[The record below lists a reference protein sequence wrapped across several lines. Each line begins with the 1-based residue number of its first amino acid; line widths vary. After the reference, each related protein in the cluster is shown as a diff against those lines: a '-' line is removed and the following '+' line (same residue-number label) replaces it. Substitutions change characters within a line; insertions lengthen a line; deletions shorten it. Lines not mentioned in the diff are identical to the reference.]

1 MKRILVANRGEIA
14 RRVFRTA
21 RAMGIETVAVYS
33 EPDADAPFI
42 READISI
49 PLRGATSAET
59 YLDVEQIIDA
69 VRRSGADAV
78 HPGYGF
84 LSENAGFAEAMG
96 AAGVTWI
103 GPTPESIRAMA
114 LKVEAKRL
122 ASSAGV
128 PLVPGAELGDGV
140 DAAAVAAEVGYPLL
154 VKASAGGGGKGMR
167 IVERPEDLN
176 DALESARREAQA
188 SFGDPTVFL
197 ERYLTESR
205 HVEVQ
210 VFGDIHGNVVHLGE
224 RECSIQRR
232 HQKIVEESPS
242 PGLAP
247 HLADPMYAAAVSL
260 ASSIGYV
267 GAGTVEFIVA
277 GEGDAQ
283 EFFFLEMNTRLQV
296 EHPVT
301 EMVTGIDL
309 VEWQIRVARGERLP
323 RTQSEIA
330 PCGHAIEVRLYAE
343 DPARGYLPNTGV
355 LECFETP

>member
-114 LKVEAKRL
+114 LKGEAKRL

-140 DAAAVAAEVGYPLL
+140 DAAAVAAEVSYPLL

-210 VFGDIHGNVVHLGE
+210 VF
-224 RECSIQRR
+224 
-232 HQKIVEESPS
+232 
-242 PGLAP
+242 
-247 HLADPMYAAAVSL
+247 
-260 ASSIGYV
+260 
-267 GAGTVEFIVA
+267 
-277 GEGDAQ
+277 
-283 EFFFLEMNTRLQV
+283 
-296 EHPVT
+296 
-301 EMVTGIDL
+301 
-309 VEWQIRVARGERLP
+309 
-323 RTQSEIA
+323 
-330 PCGHAIEVRLYAE
+330 
-343 DPARGYLPNTGV
+343 
-355 LECFETP
+355 

>member
-1 MKRILVANRGEIA
+1 MAMKRILVANRGEIA

-59 YLDVEQIIDA
+59 YLDVEQIVDA

-140 DAAAVAAEVGYPLL
+140 DAAEVAAEVGYPLL

-167 IVERPEDLN
+167 IVERPEDLD

-210 VFGDIHGNVVHLGE
+210 VFGDTHGDVVHLGE

-232 HQKIVEESPS
+232 HQKVVEESPS

-247 HLADPMYAAAVSL
+247 HLAEPMYAAAVSL

-267 GAGTVEFIVA
+267 GAGTV
-277 GEGDAQ
+277 
-283 EFFFLEMNTRLQV
+283 
-296 EHPVT
+296 
-301 EMVTGIDL
+301 
-309 VEWQIRVARGERLP
+309 
-323 RTQSEIA
+323 
-330 PCGHAIEVRLYAE
+330 
-343 DPARGYLPNTGV
+343 
-355 LECFETP
+355 